1 MRPSLASGAYGEP
14 APGTPS
20 RVCRNAYL
28 EKVDTDPKRPLR
40 LLKAPGSL
48 ALPDWASNARG
59 YGQADGFASGKI
71 LAVVG
76 TALKTYDP
84 ATGTVGTITGT
95 VAGTD
100 RVQFAFTAT
109 ECAILANGV
118 LYFSDGATVAASTD
132 VDFPASITSVA
143 AVEQRFVFSY
153 GTEGR
158 WGYTEVGD
166 GDNTTALSYYTAE
179 YAPDGL
185 VALFVLGAR
194 LFLFGTQT
202 LEEWYP
208 TGDSDNPF
216 RRASGRV
223 VETGCLCRDSIR
235 KLDNTVYWIDHEC
248 SVRRIGSAETPEIV
262 STPFIARAIRASETD
277 DIVSMAYEVDGH
289 AFYIVRLPVEGCF
302 AIDANTGGEWHER
315 QTNLTDTWRYGYIV
329 AAAKKHY
336 VGDFDGVGFAIMA
349 RDYESE
355 HMASVSTMG
364 TEIVWH
370 VTAYASISEGIEDV
384 DKIRLEISP
393 GQGLATGQGSNPQ
406 VSMRKWRGKSWT
418 SWRSRS
424 SGAQGNYRNRSI
436 WTGCG
441 LAYPPG
447 LWIEFRGSDP
457 VRTVISGVAVN
468 ED

>member
-1 MRPSLASGAYGEP
+1 VRPSLASGAYTEP

-20 RVCRNAYL
+20 RICRNAYL
-28 EKVDTDPKRPLR
+28 EKIDTDPKRPLR
-40 LLKAPGSL
+40 LVKAPGSL
-48 ALPDWASNARG
+48 KLPDWAANARG
-59 YGQADGFASGKI
+59 YAQADGFASGVI
-71 LAVVG
+71 LVVVG

-100 RVQFAFTAT
+100 RVQFAFTAL

-118 LYFSDGATVAASTD
+118 LHFSDGAAVAAATD
-132 VDFPASITSVA
+132 VDFPAAITSVA
-143 AVEQRFVFSY
+143 AIEQRFVFSY

-166 GDNTTALSYYTAE
+166 GDNTTVISYYTAE
-179 YAPDGL
+179 YSPDGL

-194 LFLFGTQT
+194 LFLFGSQT

-235 KLDNTVYWIDHEC
+235 KLDNTVYWIDREC

-262 STPFIARAIRASETD
+262 STPAISRAIRATDSD
-277 DIVSMAYEVDGH
+277 DIICMAYEVDGH
-289 AFYIVRLPVEGCF
+289 AFYIVRLPDEGCF
-302 AIDANTGGEWHER
+302 ALDPNTGGEWHER

-329 AAAKKHY
+329 SAAGQHF
-336 VGDFDGVGFAIMA
+336 VGDFAGVGFAILS

-355 HMASVSTMG
+355 HMADVSTMG
-364 TEIVWH
+364 TEIVLH

-384 DKIRLEISP
+384 NTVRLEVSP
-393 GQGLATGQGSNPQ
+393 GQGLSTGQGSAPVFQ
-406 VSMRKWRGKSWT
+406 MRKWRGQSFT

-424 SGAQGNYRNRSI
+424 TGAQGRYRTRVI

-447 LWIEFRGSDP
+447 LWLEFRGSDP
-457 VRTVISGVAVN
+457 VRTVISGCAVN

>member
-1 MRPSLASGAYGEP
+1 VRPSLASGAYTEP

-20 RVCRNAYL
+20 RICRNLYL

-48 ALPDWASNARG
+48 ALPAWASNARG
-59 YGQADGFASGKI
+59 YAQADGFASGVI
-71 LAVVG
+71 LVVVG
-76 TALKTYDP
+76 TALKTYNP

-118 LYFSDGATVAASTD
+118 LHFSDGATVAASTD
-132 VDFPASITSVA
+132 VDFPANITSVA
-143 AVEQRFVFSY
+143 AIEQRFVFSY

-235 KLDNTVYWIDHEC
+235 KLDNTVYWIDRES

-262 STPFIARAIRASETD
+262 STPSIARAIRATDAD
-277 DIVSMAYEVDGH
+277 DIICAAYEVDGH
-289 AFYIVRLPVEGCF
+289 AFYVVRLPLGCF
-302 AIDANTGGEWHER
+302 VVDANTGGEWHER
-315 QTNLTDTWRYGYIV
+315 ITNLTDTWRYGYIV
-329 AAAKKHY
+329 SAAGKHY
-336 VGDFDGVGFAIMA
+336 VGDFAGVGFAIMA

-364 TEIVWH
+364 TEIVWQA
-370 VTAYASISEGIEDV
+370 TAYASISEGIEDV
-384 DKIRLEISP
+384 NTVRLEIAP
-393 GQGLATGQGSNPQ
+393 GQGLATGQGIAPRAE
-406 VSMRKWRGKSWT
+406 MRKWRGKQWT
-418 SWRSRS
+418 SWRGRAT
-424 SGAQGNYRNRSI
+424 GAQGNYRNRTI

-447 LWIEFRGSDP
+447 LWLEFRGSDP
-457 VRTVISGVAVN
+457 VRTVIGGVAVN